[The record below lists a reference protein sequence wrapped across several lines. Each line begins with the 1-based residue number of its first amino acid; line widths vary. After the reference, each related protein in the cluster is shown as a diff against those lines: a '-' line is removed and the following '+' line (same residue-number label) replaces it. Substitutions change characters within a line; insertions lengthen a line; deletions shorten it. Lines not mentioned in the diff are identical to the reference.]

1 MKSVCRVL
9 MVLCVLLGAAAH
21 AAADSVRLRTSIG
34 AERGTTVTLGMIAV
48 LEGAEAQRWADV
60 VVLES
65 AEPVRAS
72 DGWVTIS
79 MAQVRRALRGA
90 GATEAVLGFSGDS
103 CLVRLRG
110 VTTPVPEV
118 KPERVERPGPQI
130 VDVSGAPT
138 VRTRFASLL
147 AEIYGVKPEDLRLAF
162 NANDEPL
169 LSMSEHG
176 RRVVVRPM
184 TSGSSARASAEVRV
198 LAGERTVASGTVS
211 AGVELRRRVLVAGTT
226 IERDAPVHGGMVR
239 EVSMWV
245 TPGGSE
251 ATNLDDAVGRIART
265 RIREGDVLRLG
276 DLESPIVVRRGDLLS
291 VIALNGGVSVQVKAR
306 ARSEGRVG
314 DRIELRLDGSR
325 RSFVA
330 VVDGPGRAVIVLD
343 SGTEVAEG
351 E

>member
-1 MKSVCRVL
+1 

-21 AAADSVRLRTSIG
+21 AAADSVRLRTSI
-34 AERGTTVTLGMIAV
+34 AADRGSAVTLGMIAV
-48 LEGAEAQRWADV
+48 LEGAEAERWADL

-65 AEPVRAS
+65 AEPVRAR

-79 MAQVRRALRGA
+79 MAQVRSALQGA
-90 GATEAVLGFSGDS
+90 GAAQALLGFSGDS
-103 CLVRLRG
+103 CMVRLRG
-110 VTTPVPEV
+110 AVTPAPEV

-147 AEIYGVKPEDLRLAF
+147 AEIYGVKPQDLRLSF
-162 NANDEPL
+162 NASDESL

-176 RRVVVRPM
+176 RRIVVRPT

-198 LAGERTVASGTVS
+198 LAGERTIASGTVS

-226 IERDAPVHGGMVR
+226 IDRDALVHGGMVR

-245 TPGGSE
+245 TPGGGE
-251 ATNLDDAVGRIART
+251 ATDLGEAVGRVART

-276 DLESPIVVRRGDLLS
+276 DLESPVVVRRGDLLS